1 MPKKS
6 MIKEY
11 FNHLQEYVKIYGE
24 KTILLWQCGSFY
36 EVYGLKD
43 KHGNISGSKIV
54 EFANILEIIVADK
67 KNFIKDDGVKKGV
80 IMAGNGQLF
89 LLKNMFQN

>member
-11 FNHLQEYVKIYGE
+11 FNHLKEYVKIYGE

-43 KHGNISGSKIV
+43 KDGL
-54 EFANILEIIVADK
+54 A
-67 KNFIKDDGVKKGV
+67 DDGGDVSGCSLPLTGV
-80 IMAGNGQLF
+80 F
-89 LLKNMFQN
+89 LWSV

>member
-11 FNHLQEYVKIYGE
+11 FNHLKEYVKIYGE

-43 KHGNISGSKIV
+43 KD
-54 EFANILEIIVADK
+54 EIFLV
-67 KNFIKDDGVKKGV
+67 VK
-80 IMAGNGQLF
+80 
-89 LLKNMFQN
+89 LLNLPIY